1 MSNPA
6 AAVTDPD
13 TQSRYYTH
21 PRTGELLDR
30 VTTIIDGTDEKRHL
44 KTWYGKVSTAWAVDN
59 MQLLA
64 RTLREEGRDAAIAL
78 GTREGERRRK
88 LKADTGTHVHDVAE
102 ALILWAASPEGT
114 GGQIPLPLL
123 PEHLEGALYDLGD
136 GVFEPLSDVV
146 DYMVDGFIAFV
157 THFGPRFLAKEMPV
171 YSLRLGYGGTLD
183 MIIKLT
189 GYAISYG
196 TGSKGADEIVAS
208 PGSVLRICVD
218 VKTGKDPK
226 GTWKEQLAAY
236 RRAEECAP
244 SLGDLRPMLPT
255 DCGAVLHLRPDYPDG
270 YLLMLVSASEDESAW
285 GRFAKAASVYRERQK
300 VKDRP
305 GTAVR
310 ALRADGTMPGPRLC
324 DLASEG
330 YGRALAPLRKA
341 LGAATE
347 LEDLAR
353 FTEAEVLAVKGIG
366 PKLIDVIKEMLD
378 DHGLSLA
385 GEVPLLAE
393 VA

>member
-1 MSNPA
+1 VSNPA